1 MLPCKKKGDLQIP
14 QILKSFASKEFISL
28 VPTMLRHGQ
37 LHWALAT
44 SIQNGSRWKE
54 KSIWTKE
61 RSVTWNWFEEVDRL
75 SSNINSGSQVQE
87 GHTAALG
94 FFIEQHRWQG
104 LGIRF
109 WMAAGRKDNH
119 QIFPINLLCFGC
131 SLLTVGINNLWRDG
145 QSHKLC
151 LMRHIV
157 RRVLYVILIL

>member
-87 GHTAALG
+87 GHTKA
-94 FFIEQHRWQG
+94 FFREHHFVQHRWQG
-104 LGIRF
+104 LSVRF
-109 WMAAGRKDNH
+109 CMTAERKDD
-119 QIFPINLLCFGC
+119 QKIFSSNLLCLAC
-131 SLLTVGINNLWRDG
+131 SLFKVGINNLWRDG
-145 QSHKLC
+145 PDKKLKK
-151 LMRHIV
+151 
-157 RRVLYVILIL
+157 